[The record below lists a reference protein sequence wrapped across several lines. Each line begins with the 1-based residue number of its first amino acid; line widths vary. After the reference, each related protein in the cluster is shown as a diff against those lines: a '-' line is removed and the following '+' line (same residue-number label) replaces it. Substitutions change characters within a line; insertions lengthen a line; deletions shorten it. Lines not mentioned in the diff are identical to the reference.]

1 MQVPSTYSGDFESP
15 KYDPSLD
22 APKFLAGDVAA
33 ALRLSETL
41 LKAWLQRKL
50 IPMGSH
56 DMPAIGKGSARV
68 FTLRRIISIGIGAE
82 LVRLGF
88 SPSRAFAM
96 AFMATVLSIVGDEKL
111 VFPLKYFCAYI
122 EDDQDKLSFSVW
134 NDDRQISEFLDVS
147 KADGEQELTSFAIVN
162 VDLIMK
168 RAKARLAERGKF
180 SADTLSNAPG
190 TA

>member
-1 MQVPSTYSGDFESP
+1 MQVPSTFSGDFESP
-15 KYDPSLD
+15 KFDPTLD

-33 ALRLSETL
+33 ALCLSETL

-88 SPSRAFAM
+88 SPSRAFIM
-96 AFMATVLSIVGDEKL
+96 AFGATDLSLVGEEL
-111 VFPLKYFCAYI
+111 VFPMKYFCAYI
-122 EDDQDKLSFSVW
+122 EDEQDNLSFSIW
-134 NDDRQISEFLDVS
+134 NDDRQISEILDVS
-147 KADGEQELTSFAIVN
+147 KAEGAQELTSFAIVN
-162 VDLIMK
+162 VGLVME
-168 RAKARLAERGKF
+168 RAKARLAERGKY
-180 SADTLSNAPG
+180 SANTLSNSPG